1 MNVSEVGSKV
11 SELGNSAAE
20 GLSSVGNVVKDAG
33 MNIGEAVGLVK
44 REPWYYFYL
53 KIAGAIILLAFIG
66 INIFTYLKGGVDAVT
81 YFLKKV
87 SSPVIKPITKA
98 ASQITAPIKKV
109 VKPEE
114 KKIKKRLKIEKEQAP
129 PPPPPPR
136 KKLSGKG
143 GKIKKDD
150 TVDKAW
156 KLSQED
162 EDEEDDCSDPEPD
175 SDILSEIQN
184 GRKSGWCYIGTDR
197 GYRSCVKIGEQDQ
210 CLSGKVYQT
219 EAICH
224 DPSLR
229 P

>member
-1 MNVSEVGSKV
+1 MNVSEKV
-11 SELGNSAAE
+11 SELGTSAKD
-20 GLSSVGNVVKDAG
+20 GLSSVGNIVKETG

-53 KIAGAIILLAFIG
+53 KITAAIILLAFIG
-66 INIFTYLKGGVDAVT
+66 LNIFTYLKAGVDAVT

-87 SSPVIKPITKA
+87 SSPVIKPITKT
-98 ASQITAPIKKV
+98 ASQITTPIKKS
-109 VKPEE
+109 VKSVE
-114 KKIKKRLKIEKEQAP
+114 KKIKKKLKIEKEQ

-136 KKLSGKG
+136 KKLDGKG

-150 TVDKAW
+150 RVDKAW
-156 KLSQED
+156 KLSQE
-162 EDEEDDCSDPEPD
+162 EEDDDGDCSDPEPD

-184 GRKSGWCYIGTDR
+184 SRKTGWCYIGTDS

>member
-1 MNVSEVGSKV
+1 MNVSEKV
-11 SELGNSAAE
+11 SELGTSANE
-20 GLSSVGNVVKDAG
+20 GLSSVGNIVKETG

-53 KIAGAIILLAFIG
+53 KITVAIILLAFIG
-66 INIFTYLKGGVDAVT
+66 LNIFTYLKAGVDAIT

-87 SSPVIKPITKA
+87 SDPIIKPITKA
-98 ASQITAPIKKV
+98 TSPITGPIKKGV
-109 VKPEE
+109 TKVKNKIV
-114 KKIKKRLKIEKEQAP
+114 KKLGGKPLKIEKEQRP
-129 PPPPPPR
+129 LPPR

-143 GKIKKDD
+143 RDIKKDD
-150 TVDKAW
+150 TVEKAW
-156 KLSQED
+156 KLEKQGED
-162 EDEEDDCSDPEPD
+162 SDEEDCSDPEPD

-184 GRKSGWCYIGTDR
+184 NRKTGWCYIGTDR
-197 GYRSCVKIGEQDQ
+197 GYRSCVKIGQQDE

-224 DPSLR
+224 DPNLR